1 MPTVFVVQESP
12 GKDLLSAEA
21 FGTIEVL
28 MPPNRQ
34 IMFSPVPAVRHIR
47 DKLRKFSDDD
57 FILAIGDP
65 AAIGIACAVA
75 AEVNVGRFK
84 ILKWDRN
91 TTKYYPVQIDIH
103 PERRAREETNV

>member
-12 GKDLLSAEA
+12 GKDIIAAAS
-21 FGTIEVL
+21 FGNIEVL

-47 DKLRKFSDDD
+47 DKLRNFSDED

-65 AAIGIACAVA
+65 VAIGVACAIA
-75 AEVNVGRFK
+75 ADINAGRVK
-84 ILKWDRN
+84 ILKWDRLN
-91 TTKYYPVQIDIH
+91 TRYYPVTIDIH
-103 PERRAREETNV
+103 PERRAREDGNV